1 MEQGKVKVPIWFWIV
16 AVSFFLWYLMCIGSF
31 YWHLFIYP
39 EALDTVLDAE
49 KELFESYPAWTKVA
63 FAVAVFGGF
72 LGSIGLLLKKAWS
85 KRFSII
91 SLCAILPQ
99 MIHHV
104 FITESMEVYGP
115 GSVVLPIMIVAFG
128 LLLIWFSNMGIK
140 KNWLT

>member
-16 AVSFFLWYLMCIGSF
+16 AVFFFLWNLMGIGSF
-31 YWHLFIYP
+31 YMHLFIST
-39 EALDTVLDAE
+39 EALDALSVPE

-85 KRFSII
+85 KRFFII

-99 MIHHV
+99 MIYHV

-115 GSVVLPIMIVAFG
+115 GSVVMPIMVVAFG
-128 LLLIWFSNMGIK
+128 LLLIWFSKMGIK